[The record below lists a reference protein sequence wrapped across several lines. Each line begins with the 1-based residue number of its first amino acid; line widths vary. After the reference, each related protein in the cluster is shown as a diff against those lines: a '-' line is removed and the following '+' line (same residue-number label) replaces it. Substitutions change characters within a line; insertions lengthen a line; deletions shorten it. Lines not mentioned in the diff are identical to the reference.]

1 MVEQL
6 DRTVVELLTELI
18 DTVRNDVAYVR
29 GDLRA
34 IDDRITR
41 IEDGFLNGKRPSR
54 VRELGRAGAFP
65 AAVVTLIE
73 AGRYMFEII
82 KG

>member
-1 MVEQL
+1 MAEQL
-6 DRTVVELLTELI
+6 DGTVVELLTELI

-29 GDLRA
+29 GDLRE
-34 IDDRITR
+34 IDARITR
-41 IEDGFLNGKRPSR
+41 IENGFLNGKRSGR
-54 VRELGRAGAFP
+54 VRELGRVGAFP

-73 AGRYMFEII
+73 VGRYIFEIV